1 LRDYNL
7 SKIEKFILDNTMFKM
22 ESIKFI
28 TYKYKKLDGTIR
40 YISVNPDKS
49 LFYDNYNEQ
58 NPIEYS
64 NIPQS
69 NHTHVNVFDVENNSH
84 KTLILENIM
93 AISHSHDL
101 HQNISFDSVDYVGFF
116 MLGISLGISIYIFVI
131 FSIYNL

>member
-1 LRDYNL
+1 MY
-7 SKIEKFILDNTMFKM
+7 KM

-58 NPIEYS
+58 IPIKYS
-64 NIPQS
+64 NIPKS

-93 AISHSHDL
+93 AVSHSHDL
-101 HQNISFDSVDYVGFF
+101 HENISFDSVDYVGFF
-116 MLGISLGISIYIFVI
+116 MLGISVGISIYIFVI
-131 FSIYNL
+131 SSLNL